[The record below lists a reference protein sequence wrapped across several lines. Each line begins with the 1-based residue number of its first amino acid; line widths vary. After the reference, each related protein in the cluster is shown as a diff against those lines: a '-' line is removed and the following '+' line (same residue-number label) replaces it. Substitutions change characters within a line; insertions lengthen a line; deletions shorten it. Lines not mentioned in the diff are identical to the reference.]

1 MVFLVELSMF
11 MKRIRKNKI
20 YRWLSYIIC
29 AVAFFTTNCYIHS
42 IIAHTI
48 IHFPVWMWGVI
59 PVITIIVL
67 LLNNRIKRITV
78 FLSIILGGCLGILI
92 TGIIIVLFYTTNYW
106 FASSQ
111 EYRLDAYVIGKKYH
125 KGATGGRRHFNL
137 PEYNVYLKFSNSKE
151 LFDLDDPKAYKKF
164 NQGDMV
170 RVSIVN
176 GLYGIP
182 IIKNLSSK

>member
-1 MVFLVELSMF
+1 M
-11 MKRIRKNKI
+11 
-20 YRWLSYIIC
+20 
-29 AVAFFTTNCYIHS
+29 
-42 IIAHTI
+42 
-48 IHFPVWMWGVI
+48 
-59 PVITIIVL
+59 
-67 LLNNRIKRITV
+67 
-78 FLSIILGGCLGILI
+78 GILI